1 MYYNS
6 LSTTEL
12 EKELSLVKARYEA
25 FKRRSMA
32 LDMSRGK
39 PGPEQLDISSE
50 LLEATLP

>member
-25 FKRRSMA
+25 FKRRSTIISTA
-32 LDMSRGK
+32 SCRRRRSRTK
-39 PGPEQLDISSE
+39 SKNRL
-50 LLEATLP
+50 